1 MKKEGILYEKT
12 FIEFNYRVGMPDG
25 AFLHAGFRICCCR
38 RAVRAYKA
46 YYDFLKN
53 ETDNVGLPITDPA
66 DASPNYPYVNV
77 WYTGKLLCHK

>member
-1 MKKEGILYEKT
+1 MKKRLLSLIIVSVCLTVLFCMQDFASAAADELY
-12 FIEFNYRVGMPDG
+12 D
-25 AFLHAGFRICCCR
+25 
-38 RAVRAYKA
+38 AYKA